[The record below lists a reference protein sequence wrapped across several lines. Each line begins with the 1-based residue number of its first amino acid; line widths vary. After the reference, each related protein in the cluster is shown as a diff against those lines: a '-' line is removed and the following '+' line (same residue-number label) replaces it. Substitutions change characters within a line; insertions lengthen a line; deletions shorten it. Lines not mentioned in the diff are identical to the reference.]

1 MHRFKAFSIIQ
12 TSRKKGI
19 FQLSFFLLV
28 GQSHMYPSK
37 MLVNNQKTESRNCIF
52 SNRMATKEK
61 DTQTF
66 CILSMWS
73 VWYLI
78 GGYWITIWPKNVCIG
93 DGGWLGACCVC
104 RHIQKKNLVETIAY
118 CITCVWMVSLCN

>member
-61 DTQTF
+61 DFLHSQYVKCMIFNRWVLNNYLTEKCVHRWWRLVGRLLCLPTYTEKKPSRND
-66 CILSMWS
+66 CILYHM
-73 VWYLI
+73 
-78 GGYWITIWPKNVCIG
+78 
-93 DGGWLGACCVC
+93 CVNGLPM
-104 RHIQKKNLVETIAY
+104 QLK
-118 CITCVWMVSLCN
+118 